1 MAILKGIL
9 LVEFLKKDLE
19 SLEQLKMLQFIII
32 EYKKYFKLSWE
43 DQKMGLL
50 FKSLLFISSL
60 VIIGLGI
67 FLLKHKNLQENVA
80 NYIKIVGSLC
90 VFLGVSGIFVIVS
103 LIF

>member
-1 MAILKGIL
+1 M
-9 LVEFLKKDLE
+9 
-19 SLEQLKMLQFIII
+19 
-32 EYKKYFKLSWE
+32 W
-43 DQKMGLL
+43 LL